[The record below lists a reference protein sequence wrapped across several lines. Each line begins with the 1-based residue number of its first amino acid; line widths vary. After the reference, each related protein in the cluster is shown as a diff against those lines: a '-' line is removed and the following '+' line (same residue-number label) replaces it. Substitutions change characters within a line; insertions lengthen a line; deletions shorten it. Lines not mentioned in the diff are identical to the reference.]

1 MVLRVEVA
9 EVIFEELLLVG
20 VKALAVEELARLD
33 SAEVVQTDEVG
44 LAGETRL
51 DEVLEGGT

>member
-1 MVLRVEVA
+1 MRVEVA
-9 EVIFEELLLVG
+9 EVILEELLLVG

-33 SAEVVQTDEVG
+33 SAEVVQADEVG
-44 LAGETRL
+44 LAGETGL